1 MSHSKP
7 NVARK
12 IADVLT
18 TVMVGIAFFFA
29 IIGVFGLGR
38 WKGRFC
44 ARCGMAVELAGQ
56 TLFVDGGSALE

>member
-1 MSHSKP
+1 MLHSKP

-38 WKGRFC
+38 WKSRFC
-44 ARCGMAVELAGQ
+44 ARCGMAVELAG
-56 TLFVDGGSALE
+56 